1 LKILKEILDGFWDL
15 GFKYYYLFALCIYF
29 YFYFLMYVDEAKAIE
44 LKEHNTCIG
53 FLIFSYFMIR
63 KYNIMGKT
71 NKNLKLI

>member
-1 LKILKEILDGFWDL
+1 
-15 GFKYYYLFALCIYF
+15 
-29 YFYFLMYVDEAKAIE
+29 MYVDEAKAIE